1 MSRIEQRLPRRANRR
16 LDYSNGVD
24 TERPT
29 SFLEPERLAE
39 LWGSESS
46 NENATERST
55 QPLEVRYSLY
65 LNLIDRVL
73 KNSKIDKS
81 RPNFKFF
88 AKKLKGFLKIN
99 KAMK

>member
-46 NENATERST
+46 NENVTERST

-65 LNLIDRVL
+65 LNLTDTLKRVL
-73 KNSKIDKS
+73 KKIRNFDKS
-81 RPNFKFF
+81 RPNFKFCV
-88 AKKLKGFLKIN
+88 KKLK
-99 KAMK
+99 

>member
-81 RPNFKFF
+81 RPNFKFNRIRRLF
-88 AKKLKGFLKIN
+88 ENLGLG
-99 KAMK
+99 